1 MQLNFEQAG
10 EKYIAL
16 RNEVARI
23 EGEAKTAVAE
33 LKSTMQDIE
42 NWFTIRAQE
51 EGLSKIPTAVGTV
64 YWSTHNSATVADRSA
79 LFDFCQKNNSWDM
92 IESRVSKVAVK
103 SFIDGHGVPPPGVN
117 FSSVQVFNLRKTTP
131 KE

>member
-1 MQLNFEQAG
+1 LNFEQAG

-51 EGLSKIPTAVGTV
+51 EGLSKIPTSVGTV
-64 YWSTHNSATVADRSA
+64 YWSTHNSATVADRAA
-79 LFDFCQKNNSWDM
+79 LFEFCSANNAWDL
-92 IESRVSKVAVK
+92 IESRVSKTAVK
-103 SFIDGHGVPPPGVN
+103 SHIEGHGVPPPGVN
-117 FSSVQVFNLRKTTP
+117 FASVQVFNLRKTTP

>member
-1 MQLNFEQAG
+1 MNFEQAG

-33 LKSTMQDIE
+33 LKSTMLDIE

-51 EGLSKIPTAVGTV
+51 EGLSKIPTSVGTV
-64 YWSTHNSATVADRSA
+64 YWSTHNSATVADRGA
-79 LFDFCQKNNSWDM
+79 LFEFCKENNTWDL
-92 IESRVSKVAVK
+92 IESRASKTAVK
-103 SFIDGHGVPPPGVN
+103 SYIEGHGAPPPGVN

>member
-1 MQLNFEQAG
+1 MNFEQAG

-33 LKSTMQDIE
+33 KKATMLDLE
-42 NWFTIRAQE
+42 NWFTLRAQE
-51 EGLSKIPTAVGTV
+51 EGMVKIPTSVGTA
-64 YWSTHNSATVADRSA
+64 YWSTHNAATVADRNA
-79 LFDFCQKNNSWDM
+79 LFEFCKENNTWDL
-92 IESRVSKVAVK
+92 IESRASKTAVK
-103 SFIDGHGVPPPGVN
+103 SYVEGHGVPPPGVN
-117 FSSVQVFNLRKTTP
+117 FSSVQVFNFRKTTP